1 MKIMGGYKR
10 DKQDKKRRDE
20 NSAARLA
27 ARKTRNASSQLDS
40 RPYNS
45 FRVGSTMAGDAK
57 KARDARLQRQSDRKR
72 RIAKRATVIS
82 VFALAA
88 VVVLI
93 VIMNIVVKEQ
103 AKREAE
109 RLAAEAVKMEPTVPI
124 IDENAGNNVSSR
136 VKDFVV
142 DLESDVAS
150 SSLRVDRVILPAN
163 KARELRIYLS
173 GRTEFYKMSI
183 DRGSA
188 VQAEDMER
196 MVKYLD
202 DNGISPEYVDL
213 RVEGK
218 AYYK

>member
-27 ARKTRNASSQLDS
+27 ARKTRNASSQLDG

-72 RIAKRATVIS
+72 RVAKRATVIS
-82 VFALAA
+82 VFALAV

>member
-72 RIAKRATVIS
+72 RVAKRATVIS
-82 VFALAA
+82 AFALVV

>member
-72 RIAKRATVIS
+72 RVAKRATVIS
-82 VFALAA
+82 AFALVV

-163 KARELRIYLS
+163 KAREIRIYLS